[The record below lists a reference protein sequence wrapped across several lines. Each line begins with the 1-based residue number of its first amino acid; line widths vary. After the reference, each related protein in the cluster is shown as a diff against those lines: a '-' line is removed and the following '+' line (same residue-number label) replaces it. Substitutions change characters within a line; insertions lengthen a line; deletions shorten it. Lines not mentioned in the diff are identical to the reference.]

1 MQGRASSML
10 QCLTGLSSRPWLGWA
25 FVYAFVLFLFS
36 VYRCTTLKPLVLMYA
51 SAKDYTTGMVLKAL
65 GLGVLEDLV
74 CATYFAC
81 ALWAFDSLKWFVAK
95 CTGRDSDQDSRLAS
109 KFATFTASW
118 LLFVAMV
125 APFVA
130 DLVLVRLRSMRFT
143 FDLVAMAINERDHA
157 KAVAVSSS
165 EISEAMLSVT
175 EFLIV
180 ATFFAIVRTWAA
192 WADLS
197 AWNPTHL
204 LLSSEDSLLYV
215 ALSVN
220 ETKNGSKPLSPR
232 SRSPKRK
239 GDCQQSFKQGL
250 VALAGLVLFPVVV
263 VAISCAS
270 KPLVAYSALNTT
282 LNELFAHGLE
292 PTLDVQVTAPTIVE
306 TVMESV
312 EGAAVSSSGDSSEQE
327 GLNTAETHESSLKNS
342 NTNSRASGQES
353 TSNNGDGAS
362 QQSGRNETT
371 PIKAQRY
378 ISSPVSTPAAPTP
391 APTPAV
397 KKVTLPWVET
407 FIDYKTEEHT
417 LLGEDTLHRRT
428 TGFKGDLAFDVKVN
442 PKNPPNVL
450 VIVVEAFRYH
460 DSHYLVGEK
469 DPSNLFKGSNITI
482 TPNFDKWAKR
492 NIALRN
498 FWSSWRTSRSVESLM
513 FAQLPYDSVT
523 KSGMTGGQQRTKLA
537 GLPQLYSAKGYETFF
552 TTGCLTDYDGW
563 DSFLPTHGFDTVWSR
578 NEMMRIAENE
588 MGIRPDQWRGEDH
601 RGLDWGVH
609 DDLSFQILGDLMV
622 KKAKEQAE
630 RVARGEPKKPLFLNH
645 YTISSHV
652 DFKQRPKWYDEA
664 EKPDFSALYNGEE
677 FADNIKNYLEMRYFA
692 DMEMGKFLDRMAKE
706 GILNDTIIVISG
718 DHGQGPE
725 FGNDVP
731 EDRDVSATRVAGA
744 IIAEG
749 RLGNA
754 SGMVIDD
761 ATEQYDI
768 LNTLADITGVPEGGF
783 EQDGVGRSLKRKMQF
798 GERTVYSNNP
808 TRKMS
813 VVRGHLR
820 LRYERMTDYVL
831 LHNADTDHD
840 MKNDLLPGLSDAE
853 RLEWVSWRDKGRLI
867 NSYYTKHWE
876 KRCLLDADC

>member
-1 MQGRASSML
+1 MSKSSDL
-10 QCLTGLSSRPWLGWA
+10 QRQMRSMSVLQWLGSRPWLGWA
-25 FVYAFVLFLFS
+25 FVYAFVLSLFS
-36 VYRCTTLKPLVLMYA
+36 IYRCMALKPLVMMYA
-51 SAKDYTTGMVLKAL
+51 SAKDLTAAVALRAL
-65 GLGVLEDLV
+65 GLGFLEDVV
-74 CATYFAC
+74 CATYLATS
-81 ALWAFDSLKWFVAK
+81 LWVFDCFKGLI
-95 CTGRDSDQDSRLAS
+95 GHQDSRRLAGR
-109 KFATFTASW
+109 FVTFTVSW
-118 LLFVAMV
+118 LLFVAMM

-143 FDLVAMAINERDHA
+143 FDLVVMAIDERDHA
-157 KAVAVSSS
+157 KSVAVSSS
-165 EISEAMLSVT
+165 EISDATLSVT
-175 EFLIV
+175 EFLLV

-192 WADLS
+192 WAELS
-197 AWNPTHL
+197 TWNPTRL
-204 LLSSEDSLLYV
+204 VLSSDDSLLYA
-215 ALSVN
+215 ALGES
-220 ETKNGSKPLSPR
+220 KNGPTPTRQRSSKQIGGCR
-232 SRSPKRK
+232 QRVK
-239 GDCQQSFKQGL
+239 QSL

-263 VAISCAS
+263 VAISCTS
-270 KPLVAYSALNTT
+270 TPLVAYSALNTT
-282 LNELFAHGLE
+282 LNELFARGLE
-292 PTLDVQVTAPTIVE
+292 PTLDVPVAAPMVVE
-306 TVMESV
+306 DVVEESV
-312 EGAAVSSSGDSSEQE
+312 EDADSSSNDDSEPADSSDK
-327 GLNTAETHESSLKNS
+327 AENS
-342 NTNSRASGQES
+342 QTNSDANSRES
-353 TSNNGDGAS
+353 EREAS
-362 QQSGRNETT
+362 QQNGQEALGET
-371 PIKAQRY
+371 KAVN
-378 ISSPVSTPAAPTP
+378 VSETATPASTSAPTP
-391 APTPAV
+391 APTPASTPAV
-397 KKVTLPWVET
+397 KRVTLPWIET

-417 LLGEDTLHRRT
+417 LLGENTLHRRT
-428 TGFKGDLAFDVKVN
+428 TGFKGDLAFDVNVTEED
-442 PKNPPNVL
+442 PPNVL

-460 DSHYLVGEK
+460 DSHYLVGEE

-492 NIALRN
+492 GIALRN

-523 KSGMTGGQQRTKLA
+523 KSGMTGGQQSTKLA
-537 GLPQLYSAKGYETFF
+537 GLPQLYSAKGYETIF

-578 NEMMRIAENE
+578 NEMKEIAEKE
-588 MGIRPDQWRGEDH
+588 LGIKREDWDGDEH
-601 RGLDWGVH
+601 RGLNWGVH

-622 KKAKEQAE
+622 KKTKEQRE

-664 EKPDFSALYNGEE
+664 EKRDFSALYNGEKY
-677 FADNIKNYLEMRYFA
+677 ADNIKNYLEMRYFA
-692 DMEMGKFLDRMAKE
+692 DVEMGKFLDRMAAE

-768 LNTLADITGVPEGGF
+768 LNTLADMTGVPDGGF
-783 EQDGVGRSLKRKMQF
+783 EQDGVGRSLKRKTQF

-840 MKNDLLPGLSDAE
+840 MENDLLPGLSDAE
-853 RLEWVSWRDKGRLI
+853 RSEWLSWRDKGRLI

-876 KRCLLDADC
+876 KRCLLDEDC